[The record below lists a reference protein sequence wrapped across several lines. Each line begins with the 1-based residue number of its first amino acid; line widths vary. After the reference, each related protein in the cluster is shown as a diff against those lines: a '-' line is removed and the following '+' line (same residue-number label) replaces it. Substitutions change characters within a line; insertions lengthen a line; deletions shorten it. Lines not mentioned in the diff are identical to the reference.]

1 MVLINHTLFL
11 MLLLLIRWL
20 LLKHIFLKYFIAG
33 ILTNSI
39 GNTSKINIYVNRARK
54 SLIKIL
60 PPDINESSNKFYAGK
75 DGIRCPLS
83 IINGVGTSISNDII
97 SERENGKF
105 TDPID
110 FIVRMSNKGIN
121 KRLFL
126 VLYMQE
132 QLILDIIKILLYK
145 I

>member
-1 MVLINHTLFL
+1 MAKPPTHVDEEPFKID
-11 MLLLLIRWL
+11 
-20 LLKHIFLKYFIAG
+20 
-33 ILTNSI
+33 TN
-39 GNTSKINIYVNRARK
+39 TRKINIYVNRARK

-75 DGIRCPLS
+75 NGIRCPLS

-110 FIVRMSNKGIN
+110 FIVRNTEGMEYFEDLIKVLI

>member
-1 MVLINHTLFL
+1 MAFIKTY
-11 MLLLLIRWL
+11 
-20 LLKHIFLKYFIAG
+20 FLKYFIAG

-97 SERENGKF
+97 SER
-105 TDPID
+105 
-110 FIVRMSNKGIN
+110 
-121 KRLFL
+121 RLFL

-132 QLILDIIKILLYK
+132 QLILNIIKILLYK

>member
-1 MVLINHTLFL
+1 MLIEQE
-11 MLLLLIRWL
+11 
-20 LLKHIFLKYFIAG
+20 
-33 ILTNSI
+33 
-39 GNTSKINIYVNRARK
+39 K

>member
-1 MVLINHTLFL
+1 MKDTNRKVNKTLYAVLT
-11 MLLLLIRWL
+11 LLLGT
-20 LLKHIFLKYFIAG
+20 FG
-33 ILTNSI
+33 I
-39 GNTSKINIYVNRARK
+39 
-54 SLIKIL
+54 
-60 PPDINESSNKFYAGK
+60 NKFYAGK

-121 KRLFL
+121 KKTISSLILQQVLKLLVKHRLRVFHL
-126 VLYMQE
+126 VLRF
-132 QLILDIIKILLYK
+132 LY
-145 I
+145 IHHFF